1 MNATLAP
8 KVAETLNDLPA
19 VLPANLAERA
29 AFAKYLQTEDH
40 TELRRRIVARRNAAL
55 DAAIAWLNM
64 AEQYRSDLQVAWF
77 CADRT
82 KVFMTEHDR
91 LQALLDRRG
100 RG

>member
-8 KVAETLNDLPA
+8 KVAETLNDLPS

-29 AFAKYLQTEDH
+29 AFATYLQTEDH
-40 TELRRRIVARRNAAL
+40 TELHRRIVARRNAAL

-64 AEQYRSDLQVAWF
+64 AEQYRDDLQVAWF

-82 KVFMTEHDR
+82 KVFMTEHDQ
-91 LQALLDRRG
+91 LQALLDRR
-100 RG
+100 RRA